1 MSPASFDLET
11 PADALGRDAAETLA
25 SRLREALNRHSY
37 LYHVEARPE
46 ISDAEYDR
54 LFRRLQALEE
64 AFPDLVAPDSPTQ
77 RVGAEPQEAFETVD
91 HVVPMLSLDSSE
103 KEEALHRF
111 HERIGKAVDEPIRY
125 LLEPKLDGASI
136 ELVYEEGLLVRA
148 VTRGNGRRGEVVTE
162 NIRTIPAVPLRLRE
176 EERPAPRLLAV
187 RGEVLMNISAFERFN
202 ASLMEKGEDPYASPR
217 NSAAGAIRQ
226 LDSRITAQRELDC
239 LAYDV
244 LHLEGAEPFHWDHE
258 AVEALREWGFRT
270 PERIQVVESVDEIVA
285 YHADFERDRDELD
298 YEIDGVVIKLDHVDV
313 RGELGA
319 TSHHPRWAMAY
330 KFEPRKE
337 VTRVE
342 RIAISVGRTG
352 VLTPVALLLPVQVG
366 GVTIARASL
375 HNREEVARKDVREG
389 DKVRIQRAGDVI
401 PQVVERIEV
410 PGEERGEPF
419 SMPERCPACDT
430 PVYEDGPRTV
440 CPNRYGCPAQLKGRI
455 VHFGARNALDIEGLG
470 EETATLLVDRE
481 LVTELAELFDLT
493 EEDLLEL
500 PGFAEKSA
508 TNLVEAI
515 RARKKVELARFLHG
529 LGIPEVGAA
538 VARDLAVHFR
548 TFDAIRTATRE
559 ELEAVDGIGPRMSE
573 AITGFLADPRNAEA
587 LDHILERG
595 MELTVP
601 EREKASDALAGSRF
615 VFTGGLSRLTRG
627 EAKKLAESAGA
638 KVVGSVSRSTTH
650 VVVGEDPGSKYDQ
663 AVELGIETL
672 DEEAFIQLLREAG
685 VEVQLEAE
693 AG

>member
-1 MSPASFDLET
+1 MDMDTEPAELGLAKARDL
-11 PADALGRDAAETLA
+11 AE
-25 SRLREALNRHSY
+25 SLRGELNRHAF
-37 LYHVEARPE
+37 LYYVEARPE

-54 LFRRLQALEE
+54 LFRRLQGLEE
-64 AFPDLVAPDSPTQ
+64 VFPELATADSPTQ
-77 RVGAEPQEAFETVD
+77 RVGAEPQDSFETVN
-91 HVVPMLSLDSSE
+91 HVAPMLSLDSSE
-103 KEEALHRF
+103 KEEALRRF
-111 HERIGKAVDEPIRY
+111 DERIRKAVDEPVRY

-136 ELVYEEGLLVRA
+136 ELVYEEGVLARA
-148 VTRGNGRRGEVVTE
+148 VTRGNGRRGEVVTD
-162 NIRTIPAVPLRLRE
+162 NVRTIHAVPLRLRE
-176 EERPAPRLLAV
+176 EDRPAPRLLAV

-202 ASLMEKGEDPYASPR
+202 EKLMEKGEDPYASPR

-239 LAYDV
+239 LVYDV
-244 LHLEGAEPFHWDHE
+244 LHMEGVEPFHWDHE
-258 AVEALREWGFRT
+258 AVEALRDWGFRT
-270 PERIQVVESVDEIVA
+270 PERIEVVDSVEAVLK
-285 YHADFERDRDELD
+285 YHKAFEEGRDDLD

-366 GVTIARASL
+366 GVTISRASL

-389 DKVRIQRAGDVI
+389 DTVRIQRAGDVI

-410 PGEERGEPF
+410 DGERRGEPF
-419 SMPERCPACDT
+419 AMPEQCPACGT

-481 LVTELAELFDLT
+481 LVRELAELFDLSR
-493 EEDLLEL
+493 EDLVDL

-508 TNLVEAI
+508 TNLVAAI
-515 RARKKVELARFLHG
+515 QARRTVELSRFLHG

-538 VARDLAVHFR
+538 VARDLARAFGG
-548 TFDAIRTATRE
+548 FQAIRDASRE
-559 ELEAVDGIGPRMSE
+559 DLEAVEGIGPRMSE
-573 AITGFLADPRNAEA
+573 AITGFLGHPRNATA
-587 LDHILERG
+587 IDHILERG
-595 MELTVP
+595 MELVVS
-601 EREKASDALAGSRF
+601 ERGPSSDALAGTRF

-627 EAKKLAESAGA
+627 QAKKLAEAAGA
-638 KVVGSVSRSTTH
+638 KVVGSVSKSTTH
-650 VVVGEDPGSKYDQ
+650 VVVGEDPGSKYDK
-663 AVELGIETL
+663 AVELGIQTL
-672 DEEAFIQLLREAG
+672 DEEAFIALLKAAG
-685 VEVQLEAE
+685 VSVEEA
-693 AG
+693 